1 MILNKRSSLL
11 VPLHLYVVEQVK
23 KLFRNLVLKTALNVL
38 SLSEG
43 QTKHLGKDGKCMT
56 NRCKV
61 GTTDYSSQELNREL
75 SDVLI
80 AISVVSRRIAD
91 RISIVSGREKLN
103 TEGGCQ
109 NGKDKRIVHARS

>member
-1 MILNKRSSLL
+1 MVCCGAGFYIFS
-11 VPLHLYVVEQVK
+11 EIA
-23 KLFRNLVLKTALNVL
+23 VLKTAGDVL

-56 NRCKV
+56 NRCRT
-61 GTTDYSSQELNREL
+61 GTGGSSQEIDREL

-91 RISIVSGREKLN
+91 RLSVVSGGEKVN
-103 TEGGCQ
+103 MEGGSP
-109 NGKDKRIVHARS
+109 NGKSKRIVHARP

>member
-1 MILNKRSSLL
+1 MP
-11 VPLHLYVVEQVK
+11 VPSHQYVVEQVFINFLK
-23 KLFRNLVLKTALNVL
+23 NTVLKTAAYVL

-56 NRCKV
+56 NRCEA
-61 GTTDYSSQELNREL
+61 GTNSSSQELDREL

-91 RISIVSGREKLN
+91 RLSVVSNGEKVM
-103 TEGGCQ
+103 EGGNP
-109 NGKDKRIVHARS
+109 NGKSKRIVHAR

>member
-1 MILNKRSSLL
+1 MWWRRF
-11 VPLHLYVVEQVK
+11 LYFFEIV
-23 KLFRNLVLKTALNVL
+23 VLKIAGDVL

-56 NRCKV
+56 NRCKA
-61 GTTDYSSQELNREL
+61 GTNGCGSQELDREL

-91 RISIVSGREKLN
+91 RISAVSGGERI
-103 TEGGCQ
+103 TEGGSP
-109 NGKDKRIVHARS
+109 NGKSKRIVHAR

>member
-1 MILNKRSSLL
+1 MA
-11 VPLHLYVVEQVK
+11 
-23 KLFRNLVLKTALNVL
+23 VLKIAGDVL

-56 NRCKV
+56 NRCRT
-61 GTTDYSSQELNREL
+61 GTGGSSQELDREL

-91 RISIVSGREKLN
+91 RISVVSDGEKVN
-103 TEGGCQ
+103 MEGGSP
-109 NGKDKRIVHARS
+109 NGKGKRIVHAR

>member
-1 MILNKRSSLL
+1 MWWNRFSYFFEIA
-11 VPLHLYVVEQVK
+11 
-23 KLFRNLVLKTALNVL
+23 VLKTAGDVL

-56 NRCKV
+56 NRC
-61 GTTDYSSQELNREL
+61 GTGTGGSSQELDREL

-91 RISIVSGREKLN
+91 RISVVSGGEKVN
-103 TEGGCQ
+103 MEGESL
-109 NGKDKRIVHARS
+109 NGKSKRIVHAR

>member
-1 MILNKRSSLL
+1 MWWSRF
-11 VPLHLYVVEQVK
+11 LYFFEIA
-23 KLFRNLVLKTALNVL
+23 VLKTAGDVL

-56 NRCKV
+56 NRCRT
-61 GTTDYSSQELNREL
+61 GTGGSSSQELDREL

-91 RISIVSGREKLN
+91 RISVVSGGEKVN
-103 TEGGCQ
+103 MEGGSP
-109 NGKDKRIVHARS
+109 NGKSKRIVHARP